1 MFYFGRQLI
10 QVVLAPTRSQLPWA
24 EKQTS
29 FTDPDAFCTFFYTEV
44 APSLAKQIN
53 GTTSTTPP
61 FRLVV
66 FSTPDDHM
74 GHWLT
79 LSIHHALFDGVSLP
93 LILKFV
99 EDELLARPHPIT
111 CSSESLLEYMHSA
124 TINAGHQF
132 WATTFSNFVWS
143 GHRLSSVG
151 TSSQIRQK
159 AVSLTTSLTALGK
172 LLAPHQVTMH
182 SVLTCAF
189 ALSLARH
196 IHHTDDVAFVV
207 CLYIVATHHFLTQK
221 RQVIRAGRLLPVENV
236 ERATYPTINVLPTRV
251 RFDTEGYLQRVQ
263 ADTSAAVA
271 FEHFPLSHVQ
281 KWLPPG
287 TAPFDT
293 LFAVTVKDDIQYE
306 VWDIVRSEL
315 PEPDVSSHFSIISVD
330 S

>member
-1 MFYFGRQLI
+1 MFYFGRQLV
-10 QVVLAPTRSQLPWA
+10 QVVLAPTSPQLPWA
-24 EKQTS
+24 EKRTS
-29 FTDPDAFCTFFYTEV
+29 LTDPDAFCTFFYAEV

-66 FSTPDDHM
+66 FSTPEDRL

-99 EDELLARPHPIT
+99 EDELLARPHPIA

-124 TINAGHQF
+124 TIDTGRQF
-132 WATTFSNFVWS
+132 WVARFSNFVWS

-151 TSSQIRQK
+151 SSSQIRRK

-207 CLYIVATHHFLTQK
+207 CFCIVATTTF
-221 RQVIRAGRLLPVENV
+221 
-236 ERATYPTINVLPTRV
+236 
-251 RFDTEGYLQRVQ
+251 
-263 ADTSAAVA
+263 
-271 FEHFPLSHVQ
+271 
-281 KWLPPG
+281 
-287 TAPFDT
+287 
-293 LFAVTVKDDIQYE
+293 
-306 VWDIVRSEL
+306 
-315 PEPDVSSHFSIISVD
+315 
-330 S
+330 